1 MQRKMRAQR
10 DTSERNSLIEAAIKM
25 GTEQVD
31 INVGNDEFQRTYV
44 QFELADLLWRQLA
57 GQKRA
62 VISGTVVSLAVVTAL
77 GVLGRIVVLMR
88 VAGTCFRPGRR
99 FRTAIDLT
107 RMRMMSATA
116 KGHVDQQQKYRDLW
130 QGESHEKLQARNS
143 RPRNN

>member
-44 QFELADLLWRQLA
+44 QFELADLLGRRLT
-57 GQKRA
+57 GHKRA
-62 VISGTVVSLAVVTAL
+62 MISGTMMLFTVVIAL
-77 GVLGRIVVLMR
+77 GVLGRVVMLMR

-116 KGHVDQQQKYRDLW
+116 KGHVDQQQKYGDLW
-130 QGESHEKLQARNS
+130 QVESHAKLQARKP